1 MLTHGI
7 PPDFHCGVRLYFPT
21 ALLKLDWQKNL
32 RDALKAF
39 GALHGSTST
48 NRRSLGVDRLV
59 CGSLGGGSAVVHR
72 YSVVGGYVYDVVAQE
87 PRRG

>member
-7 PPDFHCGVRLYFPT
+7 PPDFHCGVHLYFQT
-21 ALLKLDWQKNL
+21 AILKSDLQKRL
-32 RDALKAF
+32 RDAFKAF

-72 YSVVGGYVYDVVAQE
+72 YSVVDGYVCGVVAQE